1 MINFNI
7 NNKSI
12 LIILV
17 MCVAMF
23 ILYHFQFSSYA
34 QCVDGYVKSREYMYK
49 KMSKSSQK
57 YYNNLDRNNGKVHC
71 KANTK

>member
-1 MINFNI
+1 
-7 NNKSI
+7 
-12 LIILV
+12 
-17 MCVAMF
+17 MF

-49 KMSKSSQK
+49 KMSKSNQK

-71 KANTK
+71 KTNTK